1 MCCYILKSIS
11 FLLVLSGKDFVF
23 WSDSRNRKMFYQCKQ
38 KKKRNEKRKD
48 GKESI
53 SEAFELFER
62 QTTCEKPVRT
72 STNIP
77 FNSIPFNIQ
86 TGQRLSYHYFSRQ
99 ITQHGGNFIFF
110 YFFFFGRSRNIL
122 KIATLNI
129 LLRLTITSPYQ
140 FPYTYL
146 YIQES

>member
-1 MCCYILKSIS
+1 
-11 FLLVLSGKDFVF
+11 
-23 WSDSRNRKMFYQCKQ
+23 MFYQCKQ

-77 FNSIPFNIQ
+77 
-86 TGQRLSYHYFSRQ
+86 T
-99 ITQHGGNFIFF
+99 
-110 YFFFFGRSRNIL
+110 RS
-122 KIATLNI
+122 
-129 LLRLTITSPYQ
+129 
-140 FPYTYL
+140 
-146 YIQES
+146 